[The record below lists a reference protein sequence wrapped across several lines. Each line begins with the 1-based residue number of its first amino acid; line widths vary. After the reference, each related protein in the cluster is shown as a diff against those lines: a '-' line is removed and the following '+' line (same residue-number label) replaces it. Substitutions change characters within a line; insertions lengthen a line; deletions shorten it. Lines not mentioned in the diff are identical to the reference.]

1 MGSELSQ
8 KIELVP
14 VVPTLGTMHLI
25 LTASRQADSLV
36 IRVQPPSLPP
46 TSAVPSKHAC
56 FLMDTSGSM
65 SEEGRIKAL
74 IDTMKLLINKKPD
87 SYRFTFISYSSI
99 ANVIALAEADPAPLL
114 AAIDRLNATGGTNL
128 EAAALQLQEV
138 VKCGIPI
145 DAIVLFTDGHV
156 NEGHIKKSTGF
167 LSLLRSILPVIPPIH
182 TIGCGANYNQQFLKA
197 VSEETRSIHFYADAG
212 ETLPAVVAD
221 ILEGMRTEIGT
232 KAQLPIPDGWI
243 NAEHG
248 RQLDRTVSLGHLIA
262 DHTQYMVLK
271 QVIESATSPTLTL
284 TYVPSGSEEIVST
297 SCAVSDELTPVQMA
311 EQIARVRIAGVYN
324 EVWDLLEMNNHA
336 EALVKLTGLSVELN
350 ASLAKSTPFLLT
362 AMAQIDEMKESMVA
376 PPTHGGP
383 MGPPFGGPMG
393 PPFGAPALV
402 RNGGPPQMMHT
413 LSIPGPPVLSRLA
426 SNTVALTT
434 QRGFFSRTTS
444 GPPDQT
450 ITFSSPSQQRAQRD
464 LTQSYE
470 MDDPSADAVN
480 VVTT

>member
-1 MGSELSQ
+1 
-8 KIELVP
+8 
-14 VVPTLGTMHLI
+14 
-25 LTASRQADSLV
+25 
-36 IRVQPPSLPP
+36 
-46 TSAVPSKHAC
+46 
-56 FLMDTSGSM
+56 
-65 SEEGRIKAL
+65 
-74 IDTMKLLINKKPD
+74 
-87 SYRFTFISYSSI
+87 
-99 ANVIALAEADPAPLL
+99 
-114 AAIDRLNATGGTNL
+114 L
-128 EAAALQLQEV
+128 EAAVFQLQEV

-156 NEGHIKKSTGF
+156 NEGHIRKSTGF
-167 LSLLRSILPVIPPIH
+167 LSLLRSILPIIPPIH

-232 KAQLPIPDGWI
+232 KAQLAIPDGWI

-284 TYVPSGSEEIVST
+284 TYVPSGANEVVSA
-297 SCAVSDELTPVQMA
+297 SCAVSNDLTPVQMA

-324 EVWDLLEMNNHA
+324 EVWDLLEAENTA
-336 EALVKLTGLSVELN
+336 EALVKLTELSVELS

-362 AMAQIDEMKESMVA
+362 AMAQIDEMKESITA
-376 PPTHGGP
+376 PSPRSAALGA
-383 MGPPFGGPMG
+383 
-393 PPFGAPALV
+393 PFGAPFGAPPLV
-402 RNGGPPQMMHT
+402 RNGGPPQMLHT
-413 LSIPGPPVLSRLA
+413 LSAPAPPVLSRLA

-470 MDDPSADAVN
+470 MDDPTDEAVN
-480 VVTT
+480 VVIH